1 MCNIRKLEQ
10 DRKMTVEQE
19 DSGIY
24 YLIGD
29 AIPIQLVIVPKLS
42 KEHNYWLNNLRNDLK
57 AGSEIKNF
65 IESYSKNKNSKLYQ
79 ALADAV
85 MRANWEKLKEGSN
98 MCEALKELFADD
110 FKESELKGRNAG
122 RIEGRIEG
130 RTEGA
135 ASKIIE
141 LVIKKHQKGY
151 TAEATAD
158 MLEEPVSRI
167 RQIYDVI
174 EKSSPDYDAE
184 TIYKQLHEKEE

>member
-1 MCNIRKLEQ
+1 MA
-10 DRKMTVEQE
+10 VEQE

-57 AGSEIKNF
+57 AGSEIRNF

-85 MRANWEKLKEGSN
+85 MRANWKKLKEGSN

-110 FKESELKGRNAG
+110 LRESREQGIIEGRIEGRNAG

-130 RTEGA
+130 RCDITCNSYSCA
-135 ASKIIE
+135 
-141 LVIKKHQKGY
+141 
-151 TAEATAD
+151 
-158 MLEEPVSRI
+158 
-167 RQIYDVI
+167 
-174 EKSSPDYDAE
+174 
-184 TIYKQLHEKEE
+184 

>member
-1 MCNIRKLEQ
+1 MEQ
-10 DRKMTVEQE
+10 Q

-65 IESYSKNKNSKLYQ
+65 IENYGKNKNSKLYQ
-79 ALADAV
+79 SLADAV

-110 FKESELKGRNAG
+110 LRESREQGI
-122 RIEGRIEG
+122 IEGRIYDGSTVTIDIDAEG
-130 RTEGA
+130 NYDAQVDNHGKDVDLPDGA
-135 ASKIIE
+135 AE
-141 LVIKKHQKGY
+141 L
-151 TAEATAD
+151 
-158 MLEEPVSRI
+158 LEEANSFLNEV
-167 RQIYDVI
+167 
-174 EKSSPDYDAE
+174 EG
-184 TIYKQLHEKEE
+184 EE

>member
-1 MCNIRKLEQ
+1 MLRKLEQ
-10 DRKMTVEQE
+10 DRKFSVEQQ

-24 YLIGD
+24 YLVGD
-29 AIPIQLVIVPKLS
+29 AIPIQIVIVQKLS

-151 TAEATAD
+151 TAEDTAD
-158 MLEEPVSRI
+158 MLEEPVSQI
-167 RQIYDVI
+167 QQIYDVI

-184 TIYKQLHEKEE
+184 TIYKQLCEKEE

>member
-1 MCNIRKLEQ
+1 MA
-10 DRKMTVEQE
+10 VEQE

-110 FKESELKGRNAG
+110 LRESREQGIIEGRIEGRNAS

-130 RTEGA
+130 RCDITCNSYSCA
-135 ASKIIE
+135 
-141 LVIKKHQKGY
+141 
-151 TAEATAD
+151 
-158 MLEEPVSRI
+158 
-167 RQIYDVI
+167 
-174 EKSSPDYDAE
+174 
-184 TIYKQLHEKEE
+184 

>member
-1 MCNIRKLEQ
+1 MA
-10 DRKMTVEQE
+10 VEQE

-29 AIPIQLVIVPKLS
+29 AISIQLVIVPKLS
-42 KEHNYWLNNLRNDLK
+42 KEHNYWLNNLGNDLK

-110 FKESELKGRNAG
+110 LRESREQGIIEGRIEGRNAG

-130 RTEGA
+130 RCDITCNSYSCA
-135 ASKIIE
+135 
-141 LVIKKHQKGY
+141 
-151 TAEATAD
+151 
-158 MLEEPVSRI
+158 
-167 RQIYDVI
+167 
-174 EKSSPDYDAE
+174 
-184 TIYKQLHEKEE
+184 

>member
-1 MCNIRKLEQ
+1 MA
-10 DRKMTVEQE
+10 VEQE

-24 YLIGD
+24 YPIGD

-110 FKESELKGRNAG
+110 LRESREQGIIEGRIEGRNAS

-130 RTEGA
+130 RCDITCNSYSCA
-135 ASKIIE
+135 
-141 LVIKKHQKGY
+141 
-151 TAEATAD
+151 
-158 MLEEPVSRI
+158 
-167 RQIYDVI
+167 
-174 EKSSPDYDAE
+174 
-184 TIYKQLHEKEE
+184 

>member
-1 MCNIRKLEQ
+1 M
-10 DRKMTVEQE
+10 EQE

-24 YLIGD
+24 YPIGD

-110 FKESELKGRNAG
+110 LRESREQGIIEGRIEGRNAS

-130 RTEGA
+130 RCDITCNSYSCA
-135 ASKIIE
+135 
-141 LVIKKHQKGY
+141 
-151 TAEATAD
+151 
-158 MLEEPVSRI
+158 
-167 RQIYDVI
+167 
-174 EKSSPDYDAE
+174 
-184 TIYKQLHEKEE
+184 